1 MAEAFRAAS
10 SARQHAPG
18 LTPEQREKIE
28 VFKEGA
34 ADISTPAKPEQRP
47 PEPVRPAFNRSAQT
61 QTPEASSAEAAL
73 TKKSPEHISQKFD
86 DSAAPSPPPPQG
98 LSAKFNETTGQPA
111 PAKTQPV
118 EEKKETTLPA
128 RAAPAAESAG
138 GPTLRDLKENA
149 KDLTAEQR
157 KAIDL
162 AKEFRERAG
171 NAGHRRI
178 AARTATIAAATIATN
193 TTASPRRTS
202 PFDTDLR
209 EQRSGVF
216 PFSSGFIVEDGT
228 HGPGPPCA
236 CFCARAR
243 LMFSSVARALRLS
256 GLPRRVS
263 TRAFDI
269 WPNKAESSPALRL

>member
-28 VFKEGA
+28 IFKEGA

-47 PEPVRPAFNRSAQT
+47 PEPVRPAFNRSAQN

-98 LSAKFNETTGQPA
+98 LSREFNETTGQPA

-171 NAGHRRI
+171 NAGPQKDRGKDGHNRGGDDRDKNY
-178 AARTATIAAATIATN
+178 RK
-193 TTASPRRTS
+193 P
-202 PFDTDLR
+202 PQD
-209 EQRSGVF
+209 
-216 PFSSGFIVEDGT
+216 FSV
-228 HGPGPPCA
+228 
-236 CFCARAR
+236 RY
-243 LMFSSVARALRLS
+243 
-256 GLPRRVS
+256 
-263 TRAFDI
+263 
-269 WPNKAESSPALRL
+269 